1 MRREAPKR
9 KNMRPPGTKAA
20 RAAAAEVAGVAALGP
35 QPADVV
41 TTGNERVRSE
51 TETPHPKPAHGA
63 IVGIEHA
70 RTLGDA
76 GPDWLAKNY
85 PHHFPDAESARAAL
99 AA

>member
-1 MRREAPKR
+1 MKREAPKR
-9 KNMRPPGTKAA
+9 PKAHKIGTGAA
-20 RAAAAEVAGVAALGP
+20 RAAAAEVAGLGP

-41 TTGNERVRSE
+41 TTGNERVPAA
-51 TETPHPKPAHGA
+51 TETPHRKPAHGA